1 MGQRGAIKRHRSHK
15 QGRTERELVSNPRR
29 NCASD
34 SPVEVEQE
42 EKKCRTKAEGLITQV
57 LRPHNLQ
64 KALQQV
70 VSNKGSAGIDGLKTI
85 ELEDYVR
92 KHKSAL
98 LETVSSDTYLPQP
111 ILGVE
116 IPKGGGKLRL
126 LGIPT
131 VVDRWLQQAVSQVLM
146 PKFEN
151 EFHEN
156 SYGFKPY
163 KSARTAVGK
172 ALSHIHEGY
181 SHIVAIDLQTFF
193 DEVDHCLLL
202 NLIYRKVKCPVT
214 LRLIRKW
221 LRAPIQIK
229 GKLTKRRKGVP
240 QGSPLSPL
248 LSNILLNELDK
259 ELERRKLRFVRYADD
274 FSIYCRIPSDAK
286 LASKAIT
293 KYLVNKLKLKV
304 NKAKSGIVKPVK
316 FTILGFTFASTYQ
329 KGVKGQYQLT
339 VGEKAWSK
347 LKEKLKSVTR
357 KTLPKSLSERIV
369 KINEIIRGWLTY
381 FKGSSIAGKLRD
393 IDGWLRNRLRYCIW
407 TDWKKPER
415 KRKNLIRLGVDADHA
430 YAWSRTRKGGWRIA
444 QSPILNTTITVKRLK
459 QKGYIPMLEIYTKLN
474 PSVYEPP
481 YTRPVRT
488 VV

>member
-1 MGQRGAIKRHRSHK
+1 MIA
-15 QGRTERELVSNPRR
+15 
-29 NCASD
+29 
-34 SPVEVEQE
+34 
-42 EKKCRTKAEGLITQV
+42 QV
-57 LRPHNLQ
+57 LRPQNLQ

-70 VSNKGSAGIDGLKTI
+70 MANKGSAGIDGLKTTD
-85 ELEDYVR
+85 LKAYVQ
-92 KHKSAL
+92 KHREAL
-98 LETVSSDTYLPQP
+98 LERIKENKYLPQS

-116 IPKGGGKLRL
+116 IPKSGGKLRL

-131 VVDRWLQQAVSQVLM
+131 VVDRLLQQAVSQVLT
-146 PKFEN
+146 PKFEH

-156 SYGFKPY
+156 SYGFRPY
-163 KSARTAVGK
+163 KNARTAVGK
-172 ALSHIHEGY
+172 AWSNIHEGY
-181 SHIVAIDLQTFF
+181 SHIVAIDLETFF

-202 NLIYRKVKCPVT
+202 NLIYQKVKCPLT

-221 LRAPIQIK
+221 LRAPIQIN
-229 GKLTKRRKGVP
+229 GKLVKRSKGVP

-248 LSNILLNELDK
+248 LSNILLGELDK

-274 FSIYCRIPSDAK
+274 FSIYCKLPSDAK

-293 KYLVNKLKLKV
+293 KYLVDKLKLKV
-304 NKAKSGIVKPVK
+304 NKSKSGIVKPSN
-316 FTILGFTFASTYQ
+316 FTILGFTFAPTYQ
-329 KGVKGQYQLT
+329 KGVKGEYQLT
-339 VGEKAWSK
+339 VGEKAWAK
-347 LKEKLKSVTR
+347 LKEKLKEVTR
-357 KTLPKSLSERIV
+357 KTSPKSLSERIN
-369 KINEIIRGWLTY
+369 KINEITRGWLTY
-381 FKGSSIAGKLRD
+381 FKGSSIVGKLRD
-393 IDGWLRNRLRYCIW
+393 VDGWLRNRLRYCIW

-444 QSPILNTTITVKRLK
+444 QSPILNTTITIKRLK

-481 YTRPVRT
+481 YTRTVQPVPIFHRDT